1 MVYLDSLAH
10 EYGSATQYYADA
22 HPSIGNYFMMIV
34 GDTITDNDG
43 YSSIVT
49 KDNIAAARGRRHEST
64 LRLSAEVLGLTT
76 FPPITPPVHR
86 ISPSSSSPEAPSGGF
101 ALAGNERHVRE
112 PHHDRTGPCAP
123 TSLRSLLPLRSSPP
137 PPC

>member
-1 MVYLDSLAH
+1 MFIVVEENTDYADVIGGTAMVYLDSLAH

-76 FPPITPPVHR
+76 FPNHAAG
-86 ISPSSSSPEAPSGGF
+86 APDIAEF
-101 ALAGNERHVRE
+101 FE
-112 PHHDRTGPCAP
+112 P
-123 TSLRSLLPLRSSPP
+123 
-137 PPC
+137 

>member
-1 MVYLDSLAH
+1 MFIVVEENTDYADVIGGTAMVYLESLAH
-10 EYGSATQYYADA
+10 EYGSVTQYYADA

-76 FPPITPPVHR
+76 FPNHAAG
-86 ISPSSSSPEAPSGGF
+86 APDIAEF
-101 ALAGNERHVRE
+101 FE
-112 PHHDRTGPCAP
+112 P
-123 TSLRSLLPLRSSPP
+123 
-137 PPC
+137 